1 MALHIPTDKGK
12 EVKADND
19 CGEWQYGKCV
29 PNSGDCGLGVREATC
44 NEQTKK
50 YKCKVP
56 CNWKKDFGGI
66 KENVGIVTVLSVCK
80 DLPLNTFFLPF
91 S

>member
-1 MALHIPTDKGK
+1 MIYIHAWSGCSVICALCIPTEKGK
-12 EVKADND
+12 EAKAESECFDV
-19 CGEWQYGKCV
+19 QYGRCV
-29 PNSGDCGLGVREATC
+29 PNSGDCGMGVREATC

-66 KENVGIVTVLSVCK
+66 EQCLK
-80 DLPLNTFFLPF
+80 
-91 S
+91 